1 MSNTLD
7 KNHQPLT
14 NKRSFSGIMN
24 LFSNRHPLLRLER
37 QRQILLEQTTTQ
49 LPDYLKRLLTQPYPT
64 PKQDCK
70 KLSFTVV
77 DFETSGLDPISDH
90 IVSIG
95 WVHIIEG
102 VIKLSTAQHLI
113 INEPVVTSIIEDSDT
128 SDHTETR
135 NNTEARNIARS
146 LHHILPEQQKEGIAI
161 EKAMQLFFESL
172 PSSLVIAHGTTI
184 EKRFLS
190 QFFLSHKYM
199 DFPLIWLDTLKIEQA
214 SISHRY
220 QNDFRLSALRRDY
233 KLPDYPAHNAL
244 MDATATAELF
254 LAQKRR
260 LFGSTIEPIGILYQ
274 KSQ

>member
-1 MSNTLD
+1 MSSKFD
-7 KNHQPLT
+7 KNAEQST
-14 NKRSFSGIMN
+14 NKHSFSGIMN
-24 LFSNRHPLLRLER
+24 LFSNRHPLFRLEQ
-37 QRQILLEQTTTQ
+37 QRQTLLEQSITQ
-49 LPDYLKRLLTQPYPT
+49 LPDHLKRLLIQPYPT

-70 KLSFTVV
+70 ELSFTVV
-77 DFETSGLDPISDH
+77 DFETSGLDPTSDH

-102 VIKLSTAQHLI
+102 VIKLSTAQHFI
-113 INEPVVTSIIEDSDT
+113 INEPAIASIIEDSDT
-128 SDHTETR
+128 SNNIET
-135 NNTEARNIARS
+135 TNIARS

-161 EKAMQLFFESL
+161 ETAMQLFFESL
-172 PSSLVIAHGTTI
+172 PSSLVVAHGTTI

-190 QFFLSHKYM
+190 QFFLSHNQV
-199 DFPLIWLDTLKIEQA
+199 DFPLIWLDTLRIEQA
-214 SISHRY
+214 TILNNRY

-244 MDATATAELF
+244 MDAAATAELF

-260 LFGSTIEPIGILYQ
+260 LFGQAIEPIGILYQ